1 MNRKTVY
8 EAYTRRVVFEGT
20 ADECWA
26 WLMKLA
32 LNENCGMYRM
42 WTDVDGDRHIDVG
55 NVYIFNDW
63 AKKQLHKPKKQ
74 FIIII

>member
-20 ADECWA
+20 ADECWG

-32 LNENCGMYRM
+32 LNENYGMYRM
-42 WTDVDGDRHIDVG
+42 WTDVDGDRYIDVG

-63 AKKQLHKPKKQ
+63 AKK
-74 FIIII
+74 

>member
-32 LNENCGMYRM
+32 LNENYGMYRM
-42 WTDVDGDRHIDVG
+42 WTDVDGDRYIDVG

-63 AKKQLHKPKKQ
+63 AKK
-74 FIIII
+74 